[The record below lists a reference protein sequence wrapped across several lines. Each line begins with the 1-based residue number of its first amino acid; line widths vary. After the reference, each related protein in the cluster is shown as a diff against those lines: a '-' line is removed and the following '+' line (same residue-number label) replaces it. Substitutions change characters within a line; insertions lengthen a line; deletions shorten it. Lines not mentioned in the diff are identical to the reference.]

1 MQVILPDKT
10 VVTRGDEPVPIESI
24 LHDLGIL
31 PASVIVL
38 KNGKVVPEDVIASGD
53 DQIRII
59 RIAHGG

>member
-10 VVTRGDEPVPIESI
+10 IIMRSDDPVPIERI
-24 LHDLGIL
+24 LLDMGIV
-31 PASVIVL
+31 PSGVIVL
-38 KNGKVVPEDVIASGD
+38 RNGRVVPDDVIATAD

>member
-10 VVTRGDEPVPIESI
+10 LVTRSGDPVPIETI
-24 LHDLGIL
+24 LTDLGMI
-31 PASVIVL
+31 PSTVIVL
-38 KNGKVVPEDVIASGD
+38 KNEKIVPEDVIASGD

>member
-10 VVTRGDEPVPIESI
+10 IIMRSDDPVPIERI
-24 LHDLGIL
+24 LLDMGIV
-31 PASVIVL
+31 PSGVIVL
-38 KNGKVVPEDVIASGD
+38 KNGRVVPDDVIATAD

>member
-10 VVTRGDEPVPIESI
+10 LIMRSDDPVPIERI
-24 LHDLGIL
+24 LLDMGIV
-31 PASVIVL
+31 PSGVIVL
-38 KNGKVVPEDVIASGD
+38 KNGRVVPDDVIAAAD